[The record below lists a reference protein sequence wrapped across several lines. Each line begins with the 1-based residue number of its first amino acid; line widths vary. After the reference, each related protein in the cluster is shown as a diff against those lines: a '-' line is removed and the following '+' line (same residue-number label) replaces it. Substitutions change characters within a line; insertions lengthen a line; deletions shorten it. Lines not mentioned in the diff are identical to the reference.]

1 MQLALNGVELEI
13 RAGSDHWS
21 PLFWPNELPTIFKM
35 MLRNLLKARNGLFD
49 FFNISNINSNFR
61 YVQRGIPYRRGY
73 LLHGLPGTGKTSFI
87 SALAGHFG
95 YSICMLSLSERTL
108 DDDRLNYLL
117 NNAPP
122 NCFVLLED
130 IDAAFVSRE

>member
-1 MQLALNGVELEI
+1 LDRGVAE
-13 RAGSDHWS
+13 
-21 PLFWPNELPTIFKM
+21 
-35 MLRNLLKARNGLFD
+35 
-49 FFNISNINSNFR
+49 NIHNDVQEFIDSEKW

-73 LLHGLPGTGKTSFI
+73 LLYGPPGTGKSSFI

-122 NCFVLLED
+122 NCFLLLED
-130 IDAAFVSRE
+130 VDAAFVSRDLFDNSQHKAYEVSVLLFPIKGCAVLRV

>member
-1 MQLALNGVELEI
+1 MAEGVADNIQNDVKEFIE
-13 RAGSDHWS
+13 SEKW
-21 PLFWPNELPTIFKM
+21 FVK
-35 MLRNLLKARNGLFD
+35 
-49 FFNISNINSNFR
+49 FFNIPNINSNFR